1 VPASVSPR
9 LVSGVLIGLLLF
21 GAVSSFAGAVLAFN
35 AESVGV
41 PLEFLA
47 KTPLTSFV
55 VPGLILG
62 VIVGGSQLAA
72 AIALLA
78 RRLSALLWSAVAGF
92 GMLIWI
98 FVEMAI
104 IETYSWLQ
112 SLYFGL
118 GALELILVLALL
130 GIAPALVSP
139 WRTHPPRSTAHPTAA
154 GRSTLPDA
162 HRR

>member
-1 VPASVSPR
+1 VAVSVPAR
-9 LVSGVLIGLLLF
+9 LVSAVLIGLLLF
-21 GAVSSFAGAVLAFN
+21 GAVSSLAGAVLAFN
-35 AESVGV
+35 AGSAGV

-62 VIVGGSQLAA
+62 VVVGGSQLTA
-72 AIALLA
+72 AITLLT
-78 RRLSALLWSAVAGF
+78 RRRSALVWGAVAGF

-118 GALELILVLALL
+118 GALELILILALL
-130 GIAPALVSP
+130 GIAPALASPWPVSP
-139 WRTHPPRSTAHPTAA
+139 
-154 GRSTLPDA
+154 
-162 HRR
+162 RRGTGL